1 MKYPLFTLLITI
13 FSLTFASPALAAQ
26 TANCAPIYGG
36 SNSCIQT
43 DPLVINKQVQN
54 PDTDEYVD
62 NLTTNDPTYAPGDTV
77 RFKLTI
83 SNSGNG
89 SVRKLTLKEIFPAQ
103 IDFTKGAGTYDQ
115 KTRTLSFTIDELKSK
130 ESKVY
135 FVEGKIASADKLPNN
150 DATSCVIN
158 QGEVSEGDKISRDNA
173 RVCIAAGTG
182 TAAPA
187 ATKAP
192 AKTTPTAQ
200 TPTPTKAAATK
211 GGTTI
216 YPPTDTKRTP
226 DTGPEA
232 LALIGLAPLGA
243 FGFYL
248 RNKARLQQ
256 FKAKT

>member
-1 MKYPLFTLLITI
+1 MKYTIFTLLITI

-54 PDTDEYVD
+54 PDTDAYVD
-62 NLTTNDPTYAPGDTV
+62 NLTTNDPTYAPGDIV
-77 RFKLTI
+77 RFKITV
-83 SNSGNG
+83 SNTGNG
-89 SVRKLTLKEIFPAQ
+89 SVRQLTLKDIFPAQ
-103 IDFTKGAGTYDQ
+103 IDYSKGAGTYDQ

-130 ESKVY
+130 ENKVY

-150 DATSCVIN
+150 EETSCVIN
-158 QGEVSEGDKISRDNA
+158 QGEVSEGDRISRDNA
-173 RVCIAAGTG
+173 RVCIATG
-182 TAAPA
+182 TTATAPV
-187 ATKAP
+187 ATEAP
-192 AKTTPTAQ
+192 AKTTPT
-200 TPTPTKAAATK
+200 PTRAAATK

-243 FGFYL
+243 LGFYL
-248 RNKARLQQ
+248 RNKAR
-256 FKAKT
+256 